1 MAKEKPVDW
10 DELYPNRFLKAGELK
25 GRRITMTIADVD
37 TDLLVS
43 DDGKEKIKGFL
54 SFEKTTKQVVLNKT
68 NGLCLRSMFGKKL
81 SEWLGKR
88 VIFYPDK
95 WNGEDCIR
103 IWGSPDIADELDV
116 EIKLPRRKPFN
127 MRMHKSAEDK

>member
-1 MAKEKPVDW
+1 MGKVADW

-25 GRRITMTIADVD
+25 GKRVTLTIKDVD
-37 TDLLVS
+37 TDALIG

-54 SFEKTTKQVVLNKT
+54 AFEKTPRQVVLNKT
-68 NGLCLRSMFGKKL
+68 NGLCLRAMFGKKL
-81 SEWLGKR
+81 SEWIGKR

-103 IWGSPDIADELDV
+103 IFGSPDLAEELDV

-127 MRMHKSAEDK
+127 MRMHKSEGEAQ